1 MDSVKRVANTR
12 NLVSNIA
19 EARGDGGWWS
29 GVQALGQ
36 VPSLSPD
43 VWTWTRS
50 YSLSSHFIIHSR
62 GQLVLT
68 PTAR

>member
-1 MDSVKRVANTR
+1 MDSVKRVANTK
-12 NLVSNIA
+12 NLVSNFA

-36 VPSLSPD
+36 VPALSPD

-50 YSLSSHFIIHSR
+50 
-62 GQLVLT
+62 
-68 PTAR
+68 

>member
-1 MDSVKRVANTR
+1 MDRVKRVANTK
-12 NLVSNIA
+12 NLVSNFA

-36 VPSLSPD
+36 VPALSPE
-43 VWTWTRS
+43 TRS
-50 YSLSSHFIIHSR
+50 YSLSSHFIIQSR
-62 GQLVLT
+62 GQLVTT